1 MDKSYVIAIPS
12 YKRHETLKKRTLAL
26 LHTYKI
32 PSNKIY
38 IFVATPEEKKLY
50 QEHLDSNTYCE
61 LVVGKPGIQNIRN
74 FMPKYFREGQPIVY
88 MDDDLYHV
96 WECVNNVMPFDK
108 KNNKL
113 IKMKSLDAFIK
124 KAFKLSKNSN
134 FGNWGV
140 YPTDN
145 PYFMKPTAKDINA
158 YTSTKLTFLIGFLT
172 GVINSHKA
180 EIRTIGDKE
189 DYERSIKYFLKD
201 GGILRFNNVSCATKC
216 YKEQGGMQFDR
227 KKERSKVNAEKL
239 MKDYP
244 EFVKINPSR
253 KSGFVEIRLR
263 DSRKD
268 APKILLNNNGTT
280 KKLSRSTEIKKKKV
294 SIKKNKFSKKLKS
307 CKK

>member
-12 YKRHETLKKRTLAL
+12 YKRQETLKKRTLAL
-26 LHTYKI
+26 LQQYKI

-50 QEHLDSNTYCE
+50 QEHLDSNTYRE

-74 FMPKYFREGQPIVY
+74 FMPKYFPEGQHIVY
-88 MDDDLYHV
+88 MDDDLYHI
-96 WECVNNVMPFDK
+96 WECVNTIKPFDK

-113 IKMKSLDAFIK
+113 IKMKNLDNFIK
-124 KAFKLSKNSN
+124 RAFKLSQKSG

-158 YTSTKLTFLIGFLT
+158 YISTKLTFLIGFLT

-180 EIRTIGDKE
+180 EVRTIGDKE

-268 APKILLNNNGTT
+268 APQILLNNNGNVKRTSQLN
-280 KKLSRSTEIKKKKV
+280 KMSKKK
-294 SIKKNKFSKKLKS
+294 SNSKNRKSKRK
-307 CKK
+307 